1 MAINSV
7 LSAGLQGVQKG
18 MQGMQR
24 HAQNIAS
31 APVTQEEAVKE
42 NRQASD
48 LAEDIVG
55 LKQNELQVKASTK
68 VIESAKET
76 IGTLLDIR
84 A

>member
-1 MAINSV
+1 MAIDSV
-7 LSAGLQGVQKG
+7 MSAGLQGVLKG

-31 APVTQEEAVKE
+31 MPVTQEEAAAE

-48 LAEDIVG
+48 MAEDIVG
-55 LKQNELQVKASTK
+55 LKQNELQVKASAK
-68 VIESAKET
+68 VLQSAGET
-76 IGTLLDIR
+76 IGTLLDIH